1 MNLVPSWHG
10 RSLQAGRWHARLFI
24 APVLVVVLLGFNYV
38 YWRQEQRALDIRR
51 TQSFERAVDR
61 TLTTLSD
68 RMDAYEMVLRGVKGF
83 FDASDRIS
91 HAEFR
96 AYVDALQLRY
106 TRPGLQGLALLERVS
121 PAEAADTLA
130 ASASS
135 WATNIG
141 SEAPLSPPPGED
153 IALTIDTHAPVTH
166 HQPLTAGNLE
176 LLALEAATRPATREA
191 MLRARDTGQLALTG
205 PIPDPADGSASL
217 AMYLPLYQ
225 PGSDADPSSVADR
238 RAQIHGWV
246 AAPFR
251 AADIVGGLKD
261 QLDPDVAIAIL
272 DGPSLVGGSLVYR
285 SEAASD
291 SGLPSRAPLSTA
303 IRSMNVGG
311 RRWTVELNS
320 LPAFD
325 RRFDRGNHHN
335 IAMLGVLL
343 SLLAGWFVS
352 RQSSSHE
359 QALTLARSMTGELR
373 ATRDALESTLNAVP
387 DVLIEFGLDG
397 RIHHYRSSRED
408 LPALPAQQF
417 IGKAVGDVLPAAAA
431 AACLAALQEAHA
443 RGYSSGQQYALE
455 SAGGTRWFELSVARK
470 TQGAPAP
477 GPRRAVDAP
486 FAGEPR
492 FIALSRDVTRRH
504 ETEAAMHRLAY
515 YDALTGLPNRRMLL
529 EALRQAIAAGVPAAG
544 SAAQDTAPGAAL
556 GAMAAAIGGLFYID
570 LDNFKQ
576 INDARGHT
584 VGDSLLVQVGAR
596 LTALA
601 GAGELVARLGGD
613 EFVVMAPR
621 LGANEAQAREAAQ
634 TLSVRL
640 RDRLDQ
646 PYTLG
651 ETLYGSTGSIGV
663 TLFPRSGEGAEDLLR
678 EADTAMYQAKRL
690 GHNRVCFF
698 EPAMHAEAQE
708 RLALEQDLKQA
719 VADDALEVFVQ
730 PQVDGAGRLM
740 GGELLLRWRHPQHG
754 IVSPARFI
762 PVAEESG
769 LILRMGERVIR
780 QACASLAALNARG
793 HALSISVNVSQRQ
806 FRQDDFVAS
815 VHQALQASGAPA
827 SQLILEVTESLLVEN
842 WEDAVQR
849 MTELGQLGVRFSIDD
864 FGTGYS
870 SLAYLKK
877 LPLYELKID
886 KSFVQDAPTDPSDA
900 AIVQAILSMARH
912 LHLRVVAEGVETA
925 AQADFLRAHGCG
937 GLQGYLFGRPEPLSE
952 WMLRLQA

>member
-1 MNLVPSWHG
+1 MNSVSSPPA
-10 RSLQAGRWHARLFI
+10 RSPQRGRWHARLFI

-96 AYVDALQLRY
+96 AYVEALQLRH
-106 TRPGLQGLALLERVS
+106 TRPGLQGLALLERPHAFGAAAGMPRNES
-121 PAEAADTLA
+121 PWGTAPASGVVPADLPDGLP
-130 ASASS
+130 AS
-135 WATNIG
+135 WV
-141 SEAPLSPPPGED
+141 
-153 IALTIDTHAPVTH
+153 DTQAPVTH

-176 LLALEAATRPATREA
+176 LLGLDAATLPATREA

-225 PGSDADPSSVADR
+225 PGADADPASVADR

-261 QLDPDVAIAIL
+261 QLDPDVAIVIM
-272 DGPSLVGGSLVYR
+272 DGPSLVGGTLVYR
-285 SEAASD
+285 SDSADAGRAAA
-291 SGLPSRAPLSTA
+291 GPAALSTA
-303 IRSMNVGG
+303 IRALNVGG

-335 IAMLGVLL
+335 IALLGALL

-359 QALTLARSMTGELR
+359 QALALARSMTGELR

-397 RIHHYRSSRED
+397 RIHHYRSSRDD
-408 LPALPAQQF
+408 LLAASSQAF
-417 IGKAVGDVLPAAAA
+417 AGRAVGDVLPPAAA
-431 AACLAALQEAHA
+431 AACLAALREANA
-443 RGYSSGQQYALE
+443 QGYSSGRQYALE
-455 SAGGTRWFELSVARK
+455 TPEGTRWFELSVARK
-470 TQGAPAP
+470 RQGGPAT
-477 GPRRAVDAP
+477 
-486 FAGEPR
+486 AGRGAAGAEGAR
-492 FIALSRDVTRRH
+492 FIALSRDVTSRH

-515 YDALTGLPNRRMLL
+515 FDALTGLPNRRMLL
-529 EALRQAIAAGVPAAG
+529 EALRQAMSVGTPAA
-544 SAAQDTAPGAAL
+544 TAPSV
-556 GAMAAAIGGLFYID
+556 GGLFYID
-570 LDNFKQ
+570 LDDFKQ

-584 VGDSLLVQVGAR
+584 VGDSLLVQVGER
-596 LTALA
+596 LSGLA
-601 GAGELVARLGGD
+601 GEGQLVARLGGD
-613 EFVVMAPR
+613 EFVLMAPH
-621 LGANEAQAREAAQ
+621 LGADEARAREAARS
-634 TLSVRL
+634 LSLRL
-640 RDRLDQ
+640 RERLDQ

-651 ETLYGSTGSIGV
+651 GTLYGSTGSIGV

-690 GHNRVCFF
+690 GRNRVCFF
-698 EPAMHAEAQE
+698 EPAMHAEAQQ

-719 VADDALEVFVQ
+719 VADDALETYIQ
-730 PQVDGAGRLM
+730 PQVGASGQTV
-740 GGELLLRWRHPQHG
+740 GGELLLRWNHPRHG

-762 PVAEESG
+762 PLAEDSG

-780 QACASLAALNARG
+780 RACESLAALQASG
-793 HALSISVNVSQRQ
+793 HGLSISVNVSQRQ
-806 FRQDDFVAS
+806 FRQDDFVAG
-815 VHQALQASGAPA
+815 VRHALEATGAPG
-827 SQLILEVTESLLVEN
+827 SLLILEVTESLLVEN

-849 MTELGQLGVRFSIDD
+849 MTELGRLGVRFSIDD

-900 AIVQAILSMARH
+900 AIVQAILSMAG
-912 LHLRVVAEGVETA
+912 HLRLHVVAEGVETQE
-925 AQADFLRAHGCG
+925 QADFLRAHGCS
-937 GLQGYLFGRPEPLSE
+937 GLQGYLFGRPEPLGE
-952 WMLRLQA
+952 WLLRNCE